1 MREHERLD
9 EGENEPERLWKIA
22 DVAEFLALSERTV
35 RALVQRR
42 GLPCMRIG
50 GAVRFD
56 PASVRSWTRRQ
67 RKEV

>member
-1 MREHERLD
+1 MRDREQLHDGDL
-9 EGENEPERLWKIA
+9 PTRLWKTR
-22 DVAEFLALSERTV
+22 DVAEFLVVSERTV
-35 RALVQRR
+35 RALVARR

-56 PASVRSWTRRQ
+56 PASIALWARRQ